1 MSALRGIVP
10 ERWTG
15 RLGALWPRLLRAAI
29 VVGVLLLSALL
40 GYAPP
45 VLSPFLWAAGLGAAL
60 VGLLSFHSTIFV
72 LTVLVATSALV
83 DFSLSTGT
91 MSSVHFSLLLIILCT
106 AVWVLRM
113 LLNKEFRLAP
123 SLANRPLL
131 LFNLAVLVSW
141 VAGYAFWKP
150 IVPRPDN
157 AFTVQAGQVAM
168 YVLSAAAFFL
178 AANHPLREK
187 DVKRWSGLIMIFG
200 ISAVAAE
207 LAHRLITGWSTRLPG
222 INGATLMWPFVLLW
236 AQLLFNPNLSRQV
249 RAAGWLSVPLWGS
262 WFWLRYLHWKG
273 GWVPALLALGI
284 MVLLRFRRRL
294 LFFAIPAAIVLL
306 LVLTPSSTSDMAP
319 APTRAADTGAV
330 SSLVSQVIFP
340 EQRSG
345 SFLRFPIWYDILR
358 MTAHSPL
365 FGLGPANYMY
375 YWRDPT
381 FDSYSLANSPNWWA
395 WFYIGYAPPSHNM
408 FVDVLAQTGVV
419 GLSLFLWA
427 AIAIAL
433 LANQARRRL
442 PEGFLQAYAHGV
454 LAGFLAL
461 LVASFA
467 FADWLIPFVY
477 NITIRGFQHSVYS
490 WLLLGS
496 LVPLMRHYGSA
507 EHTRENP

>member
-1 MSALRGIVP
+1 MRLRTPHVDLALPKLQVAHWIRP
-10 ERWTG
+10 
-15 RLGALWPRLLRAAI
+15 LL
-29 VVGVLLLSALL
+29 VVAVLLLSAWIGYRPPPIPLFLL
-40 GYAPP
+40 
-45 VLSPFLWAAGLGAAL
+45 AGGLAGILVAL
-60 VGLLSFHSTIFV
+60 LAFKSMTTV
-72 LTVLVATSALV
+72 LTILVATSAVLNV
-83 DFSLSTGT
+83 SFSTGT

-150 IVPRPDN
+150 TVPRPDN

-168 YVLSAAAFFL
+168 YILSAAAFFL

-187 DVKRWSGLIMIFG
+187 DVKRWSGLIVVLGMG
-200 ISAVAAE
+200 AVAIE
-207 LAHRLITGWSTRLPG
+207 LAQVLTTGTSRRLPG
-222 INGATLMWPFVLLW
+222 MNGAMAMWPFVLLW

-284 MVLLRFRRRL
+284 MVLLRFRRRF

-306 LVLTPSSTSDMAP
+306 LVLTPSSTPDMAP
-319 APTRAADTGAV
+319 APTRAADTGGV
-330 SSLVSQVIFP
+330 SSLVSQVISP

-375 YWRDPT
+375 YWRDPA
-381 FDSYSLANSPNWWA
+381 FASYSLATSPNWWA

-419 GLSLFLWA
+419 GLALFLWA

-433 LANQARRRL
+433 LSNQARRRL

-461 LVASFA
+461 LVGSFA

-477 NITIRGFQHSVYS
+477 NITIKGFQHSVYS

-496 LVPLMRHYGSA
+496 LASL
-507 EHTRENP
+507 TCDQK